1 MGIRINDGLIGSA
14 RLGYQ
19 VLHPTSTVPAAQA
32 YNLYTIVTGNVLV
45 TSLVG
50 TITVDIGAGA
60 NAAQIGSNPTVGVI
74 DYWDNGAVDLN
85 GQLVGIMIAPTGDV
99 AVVAEMGNSVLGEM
113 VNPKVVKPG
122 VISITMAAA
131 TGGAGS
137 ISWVI
142 HYIPLEVGA
151 YIVTA

>member
-1 MGIRINDGLIGSA
+1 MGIRLNDGLVASA
-14 RLGYQ
+14 SLGYQ
-19 VLHPTSTVPAAQA
+19 VLHPTSTVPAIAA
-32 YNLYTIVTGNVLV
+32 YDLYTVVGGNVLV

-50 TITVDIGAGA
+50 AVTVQIGAGA

-74 DYWDNGAVDLN
+74 DYWDDGAVDLN
-85 GQLVGIMIAPTGDV
+85 GQLVGILIAPTGDV

-113 VNPKVVKPG
+113 VNKKVVKPG

-137 ISWVI
+137 IEWVL
-142 HYIPLEVGA
+142 YYQPLEVGA
-151 YIVTA
+151 HVVTA